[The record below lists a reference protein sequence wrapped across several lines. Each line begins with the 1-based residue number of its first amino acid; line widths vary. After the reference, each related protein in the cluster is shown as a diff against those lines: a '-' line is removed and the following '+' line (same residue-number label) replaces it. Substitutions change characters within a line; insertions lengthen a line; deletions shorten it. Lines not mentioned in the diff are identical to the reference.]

1 MAKITTVQALTPD
14 SNITSYFLEM
24 CQLFY
29 SAAKKYGTAQ
39 LYAYYP
45 QWNTFV
51 LLLHLFYQ
59 SASANLK

>member
-45 QWNTFV
+45 Q
-51 LLLHLFYQ
+51 
-59 SASANLK
+59 